1 MRRMKKQRGRVMKRE
16 NERGRETYGGC
27 WFADFSASRRR
38 ADSSSHRSN
47 NTGTQHVKIERKGR
61 DKRPR
66 QEGEGKTQCWVQN
79 TSSEKGKEES

>member
-1 MRRMKKQRGRVMKRE
+1 MKRE

-47 NTGTQHVKIERKGR
+47 NTGTQHVKIEKKRQRQKTEAGGR
-61 DKRPR
+61 R
-66 QEGEGKTQCWVQN
+66 
-79 TSSEKGKEES
+79 